1 MSPNSRATLLKL
13 HRWVGLSVAVLLLVQ
28 GTTGS
33 MLVFRDEIDRAIH
46 PALTLAAAGERRPVQ
61 ELVDLV
67 RASAPEATLQRVKV
81 PEHPAH
87 AWMFFMRLESDA
99 PYMVAV
105 DPYRGEILRQGS
117 YLAWPSEWL
126 FRLHDALLAGRTG
139 EIVVSVE
146 GIALVFLAVFGV
158 IVWWPGRRRLK
169 SGFRILTGQ
178 GADRAV
184 RTSHR
189 AIGAAVA
196 IVLTMS
202 GTTGALLIHR
212 AVLQQYLPM
221 KPRPKFVI
229 EPQDGAVLPVDSL
242 LDHARATHGPLPLRE
257 LRFSGV
263 AGQVVA
269 LYFQDET
276 SLRRNATRQY
286 FYDAYDGREL
296 GRYEPDAVPPL
307 NTAYD
312 WLYTIHTGRAGGWA
326 GRAVIQCAGLSLV
339 FFSVSGV
346 WLWFSARRQRRLRK
360 LQAQARMARGPA

>member
-1 MSPNSRATLLKL
+1 MSPSSRATLLKL
-13 HRWVGLSVAVLLLVQ
+13 HRWVGLGLAALLLVQ

-33 MLVFRDEIDRAIH
+33 LLVFRDEIDHAMH
-46 PALTLAAAGERRPVQ
+46 PELTLTTAGERRPVQ
-61 ELVDLV
+61 QLIDVV
-67 RASAPEATLQRVKV
+67 RAAAPEATLQRVKV
-81 PEHPAH
+81 PDDPAH
-87 AWMFFMRLESDA
+87 AWTFFMRLEGDA

-105 DPYRGEILRQGS
+105 DPYRGAIVRQGS

-126 FRLHDALLAGRTG
+126 FRLHYALLAGRTG
-139 EIVVSVE
+139 EIVVSIE
-146 GIALVFLAVFGV
+146 GVALVFLAVFGV

-184 RTSHR
+184 RTTHR

-196 IVLTMS
+196 VVLTMS

-212 AVLQQYLPM
+212 ATLQQYLPM
-221 KPRPKFVI
+221 TPRPKFVI
-229 EPQDGAVLPVDSL
+229 APQQRSVLPVDAL
-242 LDHARATHGPLPLRE
+242 LDDARRVHGPLPLRE
-257 LRFSGV
+257 LRFSGA

-269 LYFQDET
+269 LYFQDEA

-286 FYDAYDGREL
+286 FYDAYEGREL
-296 GRYEPDAVPPL
+296 GRYEPGAVPPL

-326 GRAVIQCAGLSLV
+326 GRAVIQCTGLALV

-346 WLWFSARRQRRLRK
+346 WLWFSARRQRRARK

>member
-1 MSPNSRATLLKL
+1 MSPNARATLLKL
-13 HRWVGLSVAVLLLVQ
+13 HRWVGLGLAALLLVQ

-33 MLVFRDEIDRAIH
+33 LLVFRDEIDRAMY
-46 PALTLAAAGERRPVQ
+46 PELTLATAGERRPMQ
-61 ELVDLV
+61 ELIDVV
-67 RASAPEATLQRVKV
+67 RASAPAATLQRIEV
-81 PEHPAH
+81 PEDPAH
-87 AWMFFMRLESDA
+87 AWMFFMRLDSDA

-105 DPYRGEILRQGS
+105 DPYRGAILRRGS

-126 FRLHDALLAGRTG
+126 FRLHDALLAGKTG
-139 EIVVSVE
+139 EIVVSIE
-146 GIALVFLAVFGV
+146 GIALVFLAMFGV
-158 IVWWPGRRRLK
+158 IVWWPGGRRLK

-212 AVLQQYLPM
+212 ATLQQYLPM
-221 KPRPKFVI
+221 IPRPKFVVA
-229 EPQDGAVLPVDSL
+229 PQERGLLPVDAL
-242 LDHARATHGPLPLRE
+242 LDHARRTHGPLPLRE
-257 LRFSGV
+257 VRFSGAV
-263 AGQVVA
+263 GQVVA

-276 SLRRNATRQY
+276 SWRRNATRQY
-286 FYDAYDGREL
+286 FYDAYQGREL
-296 GRYEPDAVPPL
+296 GRYEPRAVPAL

-326 GRAVIQCAGLSLV
+326 GRVVIQCTGLALV

-346 WLWFSARRQRRLRK
+346 WLWFSARRQRRARK
-360 LQAQARMARGPA
+360 LQAQARLARGPA